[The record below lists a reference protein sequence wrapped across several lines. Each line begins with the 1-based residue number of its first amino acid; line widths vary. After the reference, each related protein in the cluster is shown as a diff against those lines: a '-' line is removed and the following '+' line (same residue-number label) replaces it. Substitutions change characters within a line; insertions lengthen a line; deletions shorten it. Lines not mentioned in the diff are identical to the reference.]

1 MCQALKPP
9 PLPPGKGQ
17 GAPPSPPVGVGGLVW
32 GGLCDFSDA
41 SELHLP
47 STRTK
52 QIGISD
58 SGL

>member
-1 MCQALKPP
+1 MCQALEPS

-17 GAPPSPPVGVGGLVW
+17 GRPPPVGVGGLVW

-41 SELHLP
+41 SELHF
-47 STRTK
+47 SSNITK
-52 QIGISD
+52 QIEISD